1 MKRKPF
7 TTSLREDY
15 VKKIKKLAIDLDL
28 KTNDLIEEGMKLVL
42 EKHGK
47 EASDKPTILNT

>member
-7 TTSLREDY
+7 TNSLREDV
-15 VKKIKKLAIDLDL
+15 VKEIKKLAIDLDL
-28 KTNDLIEEGMKLVL
+28 KTNELIEEGMLLVL

-47 EASDKPTILNT
+47 KLPGEKSE